1 MKSTARKRKLK
12 KVRAMAK
19 KLKVKLTYKKNGTY
33 KYKSLKRL
41 LNDIKKKKGCKRCV
55 RCKRCKKCKRCVRCK
70 RCKKCNCNRRN
81 RFGMDVF
88 SSTNSE
94 GFDWEDDYRFMPAP
108 AKKKTPA
115 GMATAVGIWKT
126 NTADEKK
133 ETWAQKLAKKATEEE
148 WKGDIPARGTELA
161 KKYKRIYLN
170 NYNRIKAQASA
181 NIPRAPAS
189 IYENAKIIEEPA
201 FGKKNRFG

>member
-1 MKSTARKRKLK
+1 MRSTARLKRKLK

-81 RFGMDVF
+81 RFGM
-88 SSTNSE
+88 
-94 GFDWEDDYRFMPAP
+94 FDWEDDWEEMPIP
-108 AKKKTPA
+108 EKKKTPE
-115 GMATAVGIWKT
+115 GMAVAKGIWKT
-126 NTADEKK
+126 NSPDEKK
-133 ETWAQKLAKKATEEE
+133 TTWIQKLAKEATKKK
-148 WKGDIPARGTELA
+148 WTGDIPARGTELA
-161 KKYKRIYLN
+161 KEYNRLYLN
-170 NYNRIKAQASA
+170 NYDRITAQRNA
-181 NIPRAPAS
+181 NIPRGQAS